1 VNNFVQI
8 TPIRIQLLK
17 IPFHKP
23 HITNE
28 EVDSVIEIL
37 QSGWLT
43 MGPKTIKFEKK
54 FKENIGS
61 QYAISVNSATSALH
75 LALNAVDVGIGD
87 EVIMSTNTFI
97 ANAETVTYLGA
108 KPILCDI
115 EKVYHNIDVNLI
127 EKLITPKTKAI
138 VPVHFGGN
146 SCEMEKINKL
156 ANKYNLKIIEDAAHA
171 LPSFYR
177 NKKIGSFSDVVCFS
191 FYATKTLS
199 TGEGGM
205 VTTNNKKIAE
215 KVKLQRQHGIN
226 VDAWKRYERDND
238 WYYEV
243 IDLGYKYNTTDIQS
257 AIGLV
262 QLEKLEWMRDER
274 KKISEKYIN
283 AFRGKLS
290 FIDQNGN
297 NETSW
302 HLFVIKIGNRDELHQ
317 KLKEKGI
324 STSVHFIPIHKH
336 PYYYNRFSFNNE
348 KYPVANLVFE
358 QSLSLPIYPGL
369 CESEVEYIIK
379 YVLEYAE
386 DIN

>member
-1 VNNFVQI
+1 M
-8 TPIRIQLLK
+8 K

-23 HITNE
+23 HITKK
-28 EVDSVIEIL
+28 EVDSVIETM

-43 MGPKTIKFEKK
+43 MGPKTIQFENNFKK
-54 FKENIGS
+54 NIGS

-75 LALNAVDVGIGD
+75 LALNAVGVGIGD
-87 EVIMSTNTFI
+87 EVIIPTNTFI
-97 ANAETVTYLGA
+97 ATAEAVVYSGA
-108 KPILCDI
+108 KPILCDV
-115 EKVYHNIDVNLI
+115 EENYHNLDINLI
-127 EKLITPKTKAI
+127 EQLITPRTKAI
-138 VPVHFGGN
+138 IPVHFGGN
-146 SCEMEKINKL
+146 PCDMDEIKKI
-156 ANKYNLKIIEDAAHA
+156 ADHFNLKIIEDAAHA

-177 NKKIGSFSDVVCFS
+177 NNKIGSFSDVVCFS

-215 KVKLQRQHGIN
+215 KVKLQRLHGIN
-226 VDAWKRYERDND
+226 GDAWKRYERDND

-257 AIGLV
+257 AMGIV

-274 KKISEKYIN
+274 KKIADKYID
-283 AFRGKLS
+283 AFAGKLN
-290 FIDQNGN
+290 FIFEN
-297 NETSW
+297 NKNESSW

-324 STSVHFIPIHKH
+324 NTSVHFIPIHKH
-336 PYYYNRFSFNNE
+336 PYYKNRFSFNNE

-369 CESEVEYIIK
+369 GESEVEYIIE
-379 YVLEYAE
+379 YVLEYAK

>member
-1 VNNFVQI
+1 
-8 TPIRIQLLK
+8 LK

-23 HITNE
+23 HITQNE
-28 EVDSVIEIL
+28 IDSVVETM

-43 MGPKTIKFEKK
+43 MGPKTIEFENV
-54 FKENIGS
+54 FRAYIDS
-61 QYAISVNSATSALH
+61 QFAISVHSATAALH
-75 LALNAVDVGIGD
+75 LALNAVGVGNGD
-87 EVIMSTNTFI
+87 EVIIPTNTFI
-97 ANAETVTYLGA
+97 ATAEAVVYSGA

-115 EKVYHNIDVNLI
+115 EANYHNIDINLI
-127 EKLITPKTKAI
+127 EPLITPKTRAI
-138 VPVHFGGN
+138 IPVHFGGN
-146 SCEMEKINKL
+146 PCDMDELKKI
-156 ANKYNLKIIEDAAHA
+156 ANHFNLKIIEDAAHA
-171 LPSFYR
+171 LPSFYK

-205 VTTNNKKIAE
+205 VTTNNKKIAK
-215 KVKLQRQHGIN
+215 KVSLQRLHGIN
-226 VDAWKRYERDND
+226 GDAWKRYERNND

-257 AIGLV
+257 AMGIV

-283 AFRGKLS
+283 AFREKLS
-290 FIDQNGN
+290 FIVENSK
-297 NETSW
+297 NESSW

-336 PYYYNRFSFNNE
+336 PYYKNRFSFDNE

-369 CESEVEYIIK
+369 GETEVGYIIK

-386 DIN
+386 GIN